1 MANFIATLLKLT
13 DSANYLFLEI
23 HVKST
28 FILIT
33 YSETI
38 FTADDMLNVSVCYD
52 QCFQD
57 VVWRRVKGMTT

>member
-28 FILIT
+28 FVLIT

-38 FTADDMLNVSVCYD
+38 FTVDDMLNVSVCCD
-52 QCFQD
+52 QCF
-57 VVWRRVKGMTT
+57 